1 MTAGTFWLN
10 LCCLSVDQKVL
21 WYFCVPWCCLK
32 KVLRSKLV
40 KGGQGKLI
48 KVLDIVIKPKYES
61 FHGFQSKGLNNIQR
75 IKLFYLS
82 LEQSMRKRM

>member
-1 MTAGTFWLN
+1 MG
-10 LCCLSVDQKVL
+10 V
-21 WYFCVPWCCLK
+21 VPP
-32 KVLRSKLV
+32 
-40 KGGQGKLI
+40 GGEGKWI

-61 FHGFQSKGLNNIQR
+61 FDGFQSKGLNNIQR